1 MHLSGY
7 IDVCVFMI
15 ILISMH
21 IYGYIDVY
29 VSTFTWLYRWL
40 CIHMVIWMS
49 MYLYDYFDRQMYIQQ
64 QPLTGNT
71 ACRLETKKH

>member
-1 MHLSGY
+1 MYLSGY
-7 IDVCVFMI
+7 IDVNAFV
-15 ILISMH
+15 
-21 IYGYIDVY
+21 
-29 VSTFTWLYRWL
+29 WLYRCMCFYDYIDINAYIWLYRCL